1 MMVTVFV
8 QRTKKEDWEPR
19 SRFVEWL
26 KDIKLLGSVYVAR
39 FIVWRALRRERKEL
53 SRWKR

>member
-1 MMVTVFV
+1 MVTLAA
-8 QRTKKEDWEPR
+8 RRMKKEYARPR

-53 SRWKR
+53 SGRKR